1 LQLLRFP
8 SFESLQIYIFSAAY
22 LYCMGYRKFKAD
34 FIFNGTALLA
44 SNNILIT
51 DEKGIVENIV
61 EEKNAGDDIEIFSG
75 IISPGFINCHCHLE
89 LSHMKGLIDERTGLV
104 DFVLRVVTQRHFAE
118 EEILDAINSAE
129 EEMLQNG
136 IVAAGDICNNT
147 LTIAQKK
154 KQRLAYY
161 NFIET
166 SGWLQDVAQIRFDK
180 SFSYY
185 KDFQNINGNTAL
197 VPHAPYSVSEKLWEL
212 LQPFFNNKTITIHNQ
227 ETAFEDEL
235 FLQASGDF
243 MRMYQLM
250 KIENSNFKASGKS
263 SLQTYFHK
271 LKNAANVLLVHNTFS
286 KQQDVVYAKE
296 TAQQNNQQLWWCLC
310 PNANLY
316 IENALPKFAMFV
328 ANDCKIVVGT
338 DSLVSNHSLNILDEI
353 KTLQRNFPSVS
364 IQQLLQ
370 WATLNGATA
379 LNMQDVLGSFEKGK
393 KPGILLIDNIS
404 NHKLTVLSK
413 ATRIV

>member
-1 LQLLRFP
+1 
-8 SFESLQIYIFSAAY
+8 
-22 LYCMGYRKFKAD
+22 MGYRKFKAD
-34 FIFNGTALLA
+34 LIFNGTSLLA
-44 SNNILIT
+44 SNNILIS

-61 EEKNAGDDIEIFSG
+61 DEKDAGDAIEIFSG

-89 LSHMKGLIDERTGLV
+89 LSHMKGLINKGTGLV
-104 DFVLRVVTQRHFAE
+104 DFVLKVVTQRHFAE
-118 EEILDAINSAE
+118 EEILDAINTAE
-129 EEMLQNG
+129 NEMLQNG
-136 IVAAGDICNNT
+136 IMAVGDICNNT
-147 LTIAQKK
+147 LTLAQKK
-154 KQRLAYY
+154 QQRLAYY
-161 NFIET
+161 NFIEA
-166 SGWLQDVAQIRFDK
+166 SGWLKDVAQIRFDK
-180 SFSYY
+180 SFSFY
-185 KDFQNINGNTAL
+185 KDFQQINSNTAL

-212 LQPFFNNKTITIHNQ
+212 LQPFFKSKTIAIHNQ

-250 KIENSNFKASGKS
+250 KIENSSFKASGKS

-286 KQQDVVYAKE
+286 KEQDIQYAKK

-316 IENALPKFAMFV
+316 IENALPDIELFTTNNCNMV
-328 ANDCKIVVGT
+328 IGT
-338 DSLVSNHSLNILDEI
+338 DSLASNHSLNILDEI
-353 KTLQRNFPSVS
+353 KTLQKNVPSLN

-379 LNMQDVLGSFEKGK
+379 LNMQDALGSFEKGK
-393 KPGILLIDNIS
+393 KPGVVLIDNIKDY
-404 NHKLTVLSK
+404 KLTELSK

>member
-1 LQLLRFP
+1 
-8 SFESLQIYIFSAAY
+8 
-22 LYCMGYRKFKAD
+22 MGYRKFKAD

-44 SNNILIT
+44 SHNILIT
-51 DEKGIVENIV
+51 NEKGVVENIV
-61 EEKNAGDDIEIFSG
+61 DEKDAGDDIETFSG

-89 LSHMKGLIDERTGLV
+89 LSHMKGLIEERTGLV
-104 DFVLRVVTQRHFAE
+104 NFVLKVVTQRHFAE
-118 EEILDAINSAE
+118 EEILDAINTAE
-129 EEMLQNG
+129 DEMLHNG
-136 IVAAGDICNNT
+136 IVAVGDICNNT

-154 KQRLAYY
+154 QQRLAYY

-166 SGWLQDVAQIRFDK
+166 SGWLEDVAQTRFDK
-180 SFSYY
+180 SFFFY
-185 KDFQNINGNTAL
+185 KDFLNIDSNTAL

-212 LQPFFNNKTITIHNQ
+212 LQPFFNNKTVTIHNQ

-250 KIENSNFKASGKS
+250 KIENSKFKASGKS

-286 KQQDVVYAKE
+286 KQQDIEYAKE
-296 TAQQNNQQLWWCLC
+296 TAHQNHQQLWWCVC

-316 IENALPKFAMFV
+316 IENTLPDVEIFT
-328 ANDCKIVVGT
+328 ANNCDMLIGT
-338 DSLVSNHSLNILDEI
+338 DSLASNHSLNILEEI
-353 KTLQRNFPSVS
+353 KTLQKNFPSVS

-370 WATLNGATA
+370 WATFNGATA

-393 KPGILLIDNIS
+393 KPGVVLIDKIEDN
-404 NHKLTVLSK
+404 KLTEFSK
-413 ATRIV
+413 ASRIV

>member
-8 SFESLQIYIFSAAY
+8 CFESLQIYIFSAAY

-34 FIFNGTALLA
+34 FIFNGTSLLA

-61 EEKNAGDDIEIFSG
+61 DATQAGDDIESFSG

-89 LSHMKGLIDERTGLV
+89 LSHMKGLIEERTGLV
-104 DFVLRVVTQRHFAE
+104 DFVLKVVTQRHFAE
-118 EEILDAINSAE
+118 EEILDAINTAE
-129 EEMLQNG
+129 NEMLQNG
-136 IVAAGDICNNT
+136 IVALGDICNNT

-154 KQRLAYY
+154 EQRLAYY

-166 SGWLQDVAQIRFDK
+166 SGWLEEVAQTRFDR

-185 KDFQNINGNTAL
+185 KDFQNINNNTAL

-212 LQPFFNNKTITIHNQ
+212 LQPFFKNKTVTIHNQ

-286 KQQDVVYAKE
+286 KQQDIAYAKE
-296 TAQQNNQQLWWCLC
+296 TAQENKQQLWWCVC

-316 IENALPKFAMFV
+316 IENALPDVAMFT
-328 ANDCKIVVGT
+328 ANNCNMVIGT
-338 DSLVSNHSLNILDEI
+338 DSLASNHSLNILEEI
-353 KTLQRNFPSVS
+353 KTLQKNFPS
-364 IQQLLQ
+364 INMQQLLQ
-370 WATLNGATA
+370 WATLNGGLA

-393 KPGILLIDNIS
+393 KPGVVLIDNIRQ
-404 NHKLTVLSK
+404 NKLTALSK